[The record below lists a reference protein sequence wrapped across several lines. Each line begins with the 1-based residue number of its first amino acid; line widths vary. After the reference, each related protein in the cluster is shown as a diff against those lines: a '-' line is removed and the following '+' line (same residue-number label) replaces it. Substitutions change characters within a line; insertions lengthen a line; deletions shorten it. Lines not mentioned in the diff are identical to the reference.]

1 MRAWRIVHAH
11 HGADALSG
19 EGARL
24 FGGRWNNKG
33 RSLVYC
39 AESLALA
46 ALEVLVHA
54 DAVDLPADMVQ
65 IAVEIPDRVP
75 VRAFERTELPAG
87 WSSAAGPAAL
97 KRLGDSWIEEARE
110 AVLLVPSA
118 VVPEERL
125 VLINPDHPEASK
137 IKAGPPKPFRFDP
150 RLRQ

>member
-1 MRAWRIVHAH
+1 MRAWRIVHARH
-11 HGADALSG
+11 AADALGG

-33 RSLVYC
+33 RRLVYC

-54 DAVDLPADMVQ
+54 DAEDLPADMVQ

-75 VRAFERTELPAG
+75 VRALERAELPAG
-87 WSSAAGPAAL
+87 WSAASGPDAL
-97 KRLGDSWIEEARE
+97 KRLGDAWIEAARE

-125 VLINPDHPEASK
+125 VLINPDHPAAAK
-137 IKAGPPKPFRFDP
+137 IEAGPPQPFRFDP
-150 RLRQ
+150 RLRR